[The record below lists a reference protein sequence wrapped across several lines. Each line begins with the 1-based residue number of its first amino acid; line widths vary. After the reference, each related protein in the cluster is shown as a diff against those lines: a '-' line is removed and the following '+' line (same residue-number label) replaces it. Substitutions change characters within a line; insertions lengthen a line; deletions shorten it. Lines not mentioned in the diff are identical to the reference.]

1 MLRDAEL
8 ATRDYVALVCS
19 GLPAERDINLTTAT
33 LRQAQTALTMYA
45 DPAWAPTGWALLAAT
60 ARTAL
65 DAAEP
70 GSGFQLAWA
79 RGYLASARSTEDLA
93 VLRGWLTGEG
103 VPPGLTVD
111 TELRWSLLQSLAKLG
126 GATDAEI
133 GRELDGDRTASGER
147 EAALARAL
155 LPTAE
160 NKARV
165 WAQLTGTEELPNWLH
180 RSLLQGFQTSTQ
192 VELTAPYAAR
202 FFGVVDEVWK
212 RSDSEP
218 AQEFVMMAYPAYQV
232 SEETVTA
239 TDAWLAADG
248 HNPSLR
254 RLVAEGRDGVVRAL
268 KARRR
273 DMAEAAGR

>member
-1 MLRDAEL
+1 MVRDAEL
-8 ATRDYVALVCS
+8 AARDYVALVCS

-45 DPAWAPTGWALLAAT
+45 DPEWAPTGWANLAAT

-79 RGYLASARSTEDLA
+79 RAFIGSARGTEDLD

-103 VPPGLTVD
+103 VPEGLTVD
-111 TELRWSLLQSLAKLG
+111 TELRWSLLQTLAAKG
-126 GATDAEI
+126 AATDDEI

-147 EAALARAL
+147 EAAYARAL
-155 LPTAE
+155 LPTTE

-165 WAQLTGTEELPNWLH
+165 WERLTGAEKLPNWLH
-180 RSLLQGFQTSTQ
+180 RSLLQGFQHSTQ
-192 VELTAPYAAR
+192 IALTAPYAPK
-202 FFGVVDEVWK
+202 FFEVVDEVWK
-212 RSDSEP
+212 SSDSEP
-218 AQEFVMMAYPAYQV
+218 AQEFVMLAYPAYQV
-232 SEETVTA
+232 SQETVA
-239 TDAWLAADG
+239 LTDAWLARDD
-248 HNPSLR
+248 HNASLR

-268 KARRR
+268 KARQK
-273 DMAEAAGR
+273 DIAAG